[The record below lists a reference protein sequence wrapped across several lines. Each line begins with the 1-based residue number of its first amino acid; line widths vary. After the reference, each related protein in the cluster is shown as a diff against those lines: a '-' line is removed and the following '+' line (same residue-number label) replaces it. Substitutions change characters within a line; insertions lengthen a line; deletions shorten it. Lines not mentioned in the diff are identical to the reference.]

1 VSSVQFSAEV
11 SISIIEIMGL
21 IGEKCQ
27 SCKEAAEAEDGGG
40 LAGSWWRA
48 WGYVSPLKLCWLTI
62 GE

>member
-1 VSSVQFSAEV
+1 MSPVQFSADN
-11 SISIIEIMGL
+11 SISIIEILGL
-21 IGEKCQ
+21 VGEKCQ

-48 WGYVSPLKLCWLTI
+48 WGYVSEPKRHWLII

>member
-1 VSSVQFSAEV
+1 
-11 SISIIEIMGL
+11 MGL

-27 SCKEAAEAEDGGG
+27 SCKEAAEAEGGGG

-48 WGYVSPLKLCWLTI
+48 WGYVSELERHWLTI